1 MHEGTQESYRAA
13 NGPRSLASSLLKL
26 IILMGWVS
34 RLDSHEKSAQRLKQD
49 VLSFVIE
56 RYHSYMVFGSM
67 QRTYQICM
75 IYVYMYAHTLT
86 LTYNYIMILTIRM
99 LICSVSKPFSDISRS
114 TDSSKPCKHLN
125 FLASWCHKCSEMAPG
140 SPGIFTKCH
149 SNLTKHCLS
158 LNHVLHVLR

>member
-1 MHEGTQESYRAA
+1 
-13 NGPRSLASSLLKL
+13 
-26 IILMGWVS
+26 
-34 RLDSHEKSAQRLKQD
+34 
-49 VLSFVIE
+49 
-56 RYHSYMVFGSM
+56 
-67 QRTYQICM
+67 
-75 IYVYMYAHTLT
+75 MYAHTLT

-125 FLASWCHKCSEMAPG
+125 FLASRCHKCSEMAPG

-158 LNHVLHVLR
+158 LNHVLHVLRWN